1 MLNKKICMLGSMAVG
16 KTSLVRRFVSS
27 IFSDDYL
34 STVGVKI
41 SKKNLS
47 VDDQELNMMLWDL
60 EGQDEYGDINI
71 SYLKGASGLLF
82 VIDGTRGNTLSLV
95 LEMRESALKVSGA
108 DTPHL
113 FLLNKNDLRSEWQVS
128 DAVISAL
135 SDKGYAVLEVS
146 AKTGENVEKAFE
158 TIARLMLEAGN
169 ENK

>member
-16 KTSLVRRFVSS
+16 KTSLIRRFVES

-41 SKKNLS
+41 SKKSLAVGGRDLNL
-47 VDDQELNMMLWDL
+47 MLWDL
-60 EGQDEYGDINI
+60 EGQDDYGDVNV

-82 VIDGTRGNTLSLV
+82 VIDGTRGNTLTQV
-95 LEMRESALKVSGA
+95 LEMRGSALKVAGL

-113 FLLNKNDLRSEWQVS
+113 FLVNKNDLRAEWQVS
-128 DAVISAL
+128 DAVLGAL
-135 SDKGYAVLEVS
+135 RDKGYEVLEVS

-158 TIARLMLEAGN
+158 HIAGLMLETG
-169 ENK
+169 